1 MQERV
6 GRERSPR
13 ASKLPRAITEE
24 RRSGRTSADV
34 ACGEVA
40 RSPDAEWRAST
51 GGCGACAHPCRDGAR
66 YARKA
71 HQDCGG
77 GQQPLP
83 APPPRAEAPTLAWNP
98 SWATGT
104 PDRAEASLAEASLIE
119 GLFNRGCFACAIR
132 PAPRSRA
139 APAAQPTCRVG
150 SPARESPLRGSGAAA
165 SIAANPLG
173 CPSGLRGVT
182 LTHRT

>member
-24 RRSGRTSADV
+24 RRRGRTSADV
-34 ACGEVA
+34 ACGDVA
-40 RSPDAEWRAST
+40 RSPDAEWRAQVRADAKRVCT
-51 GGCGACAHPCRDGAR
+51 RAVTAR
-66 YARKA
+66 PATR
-71 HQDCGG
+71 GS
-77 GQQPLP
+77 PLKTADEANNRSLRP
-83 APPPRAEAPTLAWNP
+83 RRAPKPPTFAWN
-98 SWATGT
+98 SSGASGA
-104 PDRAEASLAEASLIE
+104 PDTRG

-139 APAAQPTCRVG
+139 APVAQPTCRVG

-173 CPSGLRGVT
+173 CPLGLRGVT